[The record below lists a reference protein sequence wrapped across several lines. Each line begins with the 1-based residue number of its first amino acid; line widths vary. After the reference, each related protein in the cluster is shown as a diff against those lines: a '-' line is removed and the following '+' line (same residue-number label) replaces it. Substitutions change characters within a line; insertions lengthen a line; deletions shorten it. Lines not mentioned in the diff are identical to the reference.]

1 MMRAPLVAL
10 LVLAVVSELEAEPEE
25 AEGQCIWYDTC
36 GWDQDYG
43 EDGGNQVHFLN
54 CHYEGPPKPASQE
67 MLDILKDTCPHMY
80 QGGEVGEYSTTDT
93 FLS

>member
-1 MMRAPLVAL
+1 MRAPLVAL
-10 LVLAVVSELEAEPEE
+10 LVLAVVSGLEAEPEE
-25 AEGQCIWYDTC
+25 AEGECIWYDIC

-67 MLDILKDTCPHMY
+67 ILDTPTTRARTCSSP
-80 QGGEVGEYSTTDT
+80 GPGTPS
-93 FLS
+93 

>member
-1 MMRAPLVAL
+1 MSGTPPGSPVGSAAG
-10 LVLAVVSELEAEPEE
+10 LEAEPEE
-25 AEGQCIWYDTC
+25 AEDQCIWYDIC

-67 MLDILKDTCPHMY
+67 MLDILRDTCPHMY
-80 QGGEVGEYSTTDT
+80 QGGEVGEYSTTET

>member
-25 AEGQCIWYDTC
+25 AEDQCIWYDIC

-54 CHYEGPPKPASQE
+54 CHYEGPRNGEEWDRALLLRSPYT
-67 MLDILKDTCPHMY
+67 LK
-80 QGGEVGEYSTTDT
+80 
-93 FLS
+93 